1 MPAGTDVVVGRQGI
15 YDSDHLIGYELIF
28 GSVGAADGAAV
39 TGDEMTAAVM
49 FGAVTIGLNHL
60 VGDRMVFCNGDRGVI
75 TGEIPVLLPAHRTV
89 IQVVGNLEVDD
100 EVVAGCAR
108 LVKDGYTLALADFVW
123 GSGQEKLLPLASIVK
138 VNVVMAMEAELTDLV
153 ELCQG
158 YDVRMLA
165 QNMNELNDVAHLTS
179 LGFELFQGVA
189 LDRPQ
194 TVRGHALDPEV
205 ASGVLAAA
213 ELLNTEPDFDH
224 IEEILKRD
232 PGLTYQIMMLASIG
246 RLGEPRRYISTIREA
261 LVLAGT
267 RRISNW
273 LALLLARPAKPG
285 TRAHDAYLATLV
297 RARACELLAAGLTPP
312 QPGLGFAAGLLSA
325 LDYLLE
331 QPLDEIAANLP
342 LSDELHAA
350 AFGGEGPVADLVLD
364 ARAYQLGTAPT
375 GMHSNLAQEDFDA
388 AFARAFTWA
397 VESAAVTE
405 TDEAPT
411 RV

>member
-15 YDSDHLIGYELIF
+15 YDAKGLIGYELIF
-28 GSVGAADGAAV
+28 GSVGAVGGSTV
-39 TGDEMTAAVM
+39 TGDEMTAAVI
-49 FGAVTIGLNHL
+49 FGAVTIGLGHVVGKHL
-60 VGDRMVFCNGDRGVI
+60 VFCNADRGVI
-75 TGEIPVLLPAHRTV
+75 TGAIPLLLPAQRTV
-89 IQVVGNLEVDD
+89 IEVLNTIDVDD
-100 EVVAGCAR
+100 EVLDGCAR

-138 VNVVMAMEAELTDLV
+138 VNVVMATEAELTDLV
-153 ELCQG
+153 EQCRG
-158 YDVRMLA
+158 FDVRMLA
-165 QNMNELNDVAHLTS
+165 QNMNRIDDLAHLQT

-194 TVRGHALDPEV
+194 TVRGRTLDPKV
-205 ASGVLAAA
+205 TSGVLAAA
-213 ELLNTEPDFDH
+213 ELLNSEPDFDH
-224 IEEILKRD
+224 IEQILKHD
-232 PGLTYQIMMLASIG
+232 PALAYQIMMLASIG
-246 RLGEPRRYISTIREA
+246 RLGEPRRYISSIREA

-267 RRISNW
+267 KRISNW

-297 RARACELLAAGLTPP
+297 RARACELLATDLRPP
-312 QPGLGFAAGLLSA
+312 QAALGFAAGLLSA

-342 LSDELHAA
+342 LSAELHDA
-350 AFGGEGPVADLVLD
+350 AFGGDSPVGQLVQD

-375 GMHSNLAQEDFDA
+375 GMQTHLPQEHFDA

-405 TDEAPT
+405 VE
-411 RV
+411 